1 MIVTRSAP
9 KYVLSV
15 LIHSV
20 LTSDIQTDLDPDFQE
35 ITLYD
40 TASLFLDDTF
50 IPRMLSLTLQDISLL
65 VTRAL
70 LFVPWYALVG
80 GAILLF
86 PQYLNLIAFSCG
98 YVSSPP
104 RGIHRYAHWAEC
116 GLAHVLL
123 FLLSVAWLV
132 KTSGNL
138 ALLVV
143 FGGQMVMSWKDFR
156 FDSELP
162 VGVDDRQS
170 LFLVAK
176 GLVMDIEL
184 RRCVESGNFFVG
196 EICSVSEDASDV
208 DDDM

>member
-1 MIVTRSAP
+1 MTWCVFPCLGCFT
-9 KYVLSV
+9 
-15 LIHSV
+15 LIFRNKADI
-20 LTSDIQTDLDPDFQE
+20 TIRPDSDK

-50 IPRMLSLTLQDISLL
+50 IPRMLSLTLPDVSLL
-65 VTRAL
+65 VPRAL

-86 PQYLNLIAFSCG
+86 PQHLNYVAFSCG

-104 RGIHRYAHWAEC
+104 RGIQRYAHWAEC

-132 KTSGNL
+132 KVSENV

-143 FGGQMVMSWKDFR
+143 LGGQMVMSWKDFR

-176 GLVMDIEL
+176 GLVVDVGL
-184 RRCVESGNFFVG
+184 RRCEESGRFFAAVDG
-196 EICSVSEDASDV
+196 ELDSES
-208 DDDM
+208 DDDIDEDD